1 MKQLQGRVRNGSA
14 FFIDFKSTSSI
25 DYKVVMRRVVGVSSF
40 KAEIL
45 RRVLQS
51 AVQKCLDARR
61 SERMEVRKR

>member
-51 AVQKCLDARR
+51 AVQKCSDARR
-61 SERMEVRKR
+61 PKRMEAKKR